1 MKRLIVAVVLVCIGG
16 VAASAAEMSGSGQNM
31 FVPKIL
37 ESFQL
42 PNDVMANRTL
52 LKGFMTSDDPASPL
66 ALTSM
71 TCSGVT
77 IVDEEGARLSGGG
90 TCDSVDTDGDVAFL
104 WWKSKGTAG
113 NWGFLGG
120 TGKWEGVEG
129 GGTYELNAYVWA
141 DGRFGN
147 NWKGTWTMK

>member
-1 MKRLIVAVVLVCIGG
+1 MKKLILAMVLVCIGG
-16 VAASAAEMSGSGQNM
+16 AIASAAEMSGSGQNM
-31 FVPKIL
+31 FAPKIV

-42 PNDVMANRTL
+42 PNGMMANRTL

-66 ALTSM
+66 ALASM

-77 IVDEEGARLSGGG
+77 IVDKEGSQLSGAG
-90 TCDSVDTDGDVAFL
+90 TCDSVDKDGDVAFY
-104 WWKSKGTAG
+104 WWRSKESSGK
-113 NWGFLGG
+113 WGFLGG
-120 TGKWEGVEG
+120 TGKWDGVEG
-129 GGTYELNAYVWA
+129 GGTYESAYAWA